1 MEKQDNEALKIRS
14 FVDSTEVSG
23 IYKISSFELQHISQM
38 EELPSFFVRVEQLPE
53 NTDICNGWF
62 SIYNTEPPKNTI
74 TFIPNGLMYDDHM
87 YIVHGLRDNR
97 FLTIPKPIEF
107 YFIEITDKFIDYR
120 IGLRTS
126 FEQTF

>member
-1 MEKQDNEALKIRS
+1 
-14 FVDSTEVSG
+14 
-23 IYKISSFELQHISQM
+23 
-38 EELPSFFVRVEQLPE
+38 
-53 NTDICNGWF
+53 
-62 SIYNTEPPKNTI
+62 
-74 TFIPNGLMYDDHM
+74 MYDDHM